1 MRWPQVFDAARRPF
15 GEISD
20 PKGDL
25 AAYTSMPAVRSGP
38 RLNFLSGG
46 LTMSGRRLSSFLTL
60 TLTGVLVASLATA
73 CGGGGGGGYNAPAPA
88 PTNTPKPTPTPTKS
102 PTPGPTPT
110 KTPTPAPTPTKTP
123 TPGPTPTVTATATPT
138 PTPSVTPTPTAT
150 PVLQVSP
157 NPMVFTTHA
166 AQNAYM
172 NPNGDLYS
180 DTSNCGNIL
189 QSITYFDY
197 GIFIVTP
204 GNQNGQCSVS
214 FTDTISGGMANMT
227 VINNANS
234 AIRRAPT
241 R

>member
-1 MRWPQVFDAARRPF
+1 
-15 GEISD
+15 
-20 PKGDL
+20 
-25 AAYTSMPAVRSGP
+25 
-38 RLNFLSGG
+38 
-46 LTMSGRRLSSFLTL
+46 MSGRRLSSFLTL

-73 CGGGGGGGYNAPAPA
+73 CGGGGGGYNAPPPA
-88 PTNTPKPTPTPTKS
+88 STNTPGKPTA
-102 PTPGPTPT
+102 TPT

-123 TPGPTPTVTATATPT
+123 TPGPSPTVTATATPSATFTPTPT
-138 PTPSVTPTPTAT
+138 PTPSAT

-157 NPMVFTTHA
+157 NPMIFTNHA

-189 QSITYFDY
+189 ASIMYFDY

-204 GNQNGQCSVS
+204 GNQNGQCTVS
-214 FTDTISGGMANMT
+214 FTDTVSGGMADMT
-227 VINNANS
+227 VINNANR
-234 AIRRAPT
+234 AIRRTPT